1 MERKLLQIALALA
14 GLVVGGFGLAGVFFG
29 ATFTEF
35 SGNVTM
41 DSYIRFLKGMLL
53 AIGLIYWSSI
63 PQVERHSE
71 RISLVTF
78 IVVVGA
84 VPRLMA
90 VIGHGVPTIGIMV
103 GLAGE
108 LIAAPLLWVWQR
120 RVANLAR
127 RSALT

>member
-1 MERKLLQIALALA
+1 MERKLLQIAFALA
-14 GLVVGGFGLAGVFFG
+14 GLVLIGFDLAGVFFG
-29 ATFTEF
+29 ANFMDLT
-35 SGNVTM
+35 GNVVM

-63 PQVERHSE
+63 PDIERHGE

-78 IVVVGA
+78 ILVLGA

-90 VIGHGVPTIGIMV
+90 VIGHGVPTIGIIV

-108 LIAAPLLWVWQR
+108 LIAAPLLWLWQR
-120 RVANLAR
+120 RVARAAQH
-127 RSALT
+127 SALT

>member
-1 MERKLLQIALALA
+1 MERKLPQIAFA
-14 GLVVGGFGLAGVFFG
+14 GLVLVAFGFAGVFFG
-29 ATFTEF
+29 ANFIDL
-35 SGNVTM
+35 SGNVVM

-53 AIGLIYWSSI
+53 AIGLVYWLSI
-63 PQVERHSE
+63 PDIERQGE

-78 IVVVGA
+78 ILVLGA
-84 VPRLMA
+84 VPRLMT

-108 LIAAPLLWVWQR
+108 LIFAPLLWFWQR
-120 RVANLAR
+120 RVAGVAQ

>member
-14 GLVVGGFGLAGVFFG
+14 GLVLGGFGLAGIFFG

-35 SGNVTM
+35 SGNVVM

-53 AIGLIYWSSI
+53 AIGLVYWSSI
-63 PQVERHSE
+63 PQIERQGE

-78 IVVVGA
+78 ILVLGA

-108 LIAAPLLWVWQR
+108 LIVAPLLWGWQR
-120 RVANLAR
+120 RVAGAAL

>member
-1 MERKLLQIALALA
+1 MERKLLQIAFACAGLAL
-14 GLVVGGFGLAGVFFG
+14 VGFGLAGVFFG
-29 ATFTEF
+29 ANFLDL
-35 SGNVTM
+35 SGNVVM

-53 AIGLIYWSSI
+53 AIGLVYWSAI
-63 PQVERHSE
+63 PDVERHGE

-78 IVVVGA
+78 ILVLGA

-90 VIGHGVPTIGIMV
+90 VIGHGVPTIGILV

-108 LIAAPLLWVWQR
+108 LIAAPLLWLWQR
-120 RVANLAR
+120 RIAKAAL